1 MMMSERTVELNVDA
15 LDAATGGDISDMSQL
30 ESMRLQ
36 NLMDRRSKFV
46 EVLSNIMKSIGNTA
60 NQITGNLK

>member
-1 MMMSERTVELNVDA
+1 MMSEKTVELNVDA

-36 NLMDRRSKFV
+36 NVMDRRSKFV
-46 EVLSNIMKSIGNTA
+46 EVLSNIMKSIGDTA

>member
-1 MMMSERTVELNVDA
+1 MMSEKTVELNVDA

-30 ESMRLQ
+30 ELMRLQ
-36 NLMDRRSKFV
+36 NVMDRRSKFV
-46 EVLSNIMKSIGNTA
+46 EVLSNIMKSIGDTA

>member
-1 MMMSERTVELNVDA
+1 MMSEKTVELNVDA

-46 EVLSNIMKSIGNTA
+46 EVLSNIMKSIGDTA